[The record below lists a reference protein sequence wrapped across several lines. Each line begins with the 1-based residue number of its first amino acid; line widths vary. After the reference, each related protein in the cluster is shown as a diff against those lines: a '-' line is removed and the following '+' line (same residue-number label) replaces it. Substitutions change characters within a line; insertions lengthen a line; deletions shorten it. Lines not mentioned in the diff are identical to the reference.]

1 MEVNPLYIAVVV
13 FYLQFCLALVFD
25 EGCYHKRQ
33 PNISYWQSCFYRRII
48 RYDAAET
55 LNSNDSEFVQTMSIN
70 GKFDRIIMGIS
81 CFVALAA
88 VLGVIASISSIDSLA
103 QTDLTTATTGPIQD
117 QERSATT
124 PNTTSVIES
133 FGEPFFVEQGRITG
147 QRVLAVAPQPQLE
160 FSFMANAS
168 INNGDDGVV
177 NAINTGTSI
186 STLNAD
192 GTFRGEGQGILRTQ
206 GGGVAT
212 WTNQVVGSIT
222 PEGTII
228 TRGVGIWSTPS
239 TMGELGFM
247 NNMITVFE
255 VQIDREGNLSAR
267 EWEWR

>member
-1 MEVNPLYIAVVV
+1 M
-13 FYLQFCLALVFD
+13 
-25 EGCYHKRQ
+25 
-33 PNISYWQSCFYRRII
+33 
-48 RYDAAET
+48 
-55 LNSNDSEFVQTMSIN
+55 LNFNDSEFVQPMSISR
-70 GKFDRIIMGIS
+70 KFDRIILAIS
-81 CFVALAA
+81 FVALTA
-88 VLGVIASISSIDSLA
+88 VLGVIFSIGSIDSFA
-103 QTDLTTATTGPIQD
+103 QTDLTAGSTPDEEMNATTV
-117 QERSATT
+117 ATASLG
-124 PNTTSVIES
+124 N
-133 FGEPFFVEQGRITG
+133 PFFVEQGRIIG

-168 INNGDDGVV
+168 INNGGGNAVI
-177 NAINTGTSI
+177 NAINTGTSV

-239 TMGELGFM
+239 TTGELGFM

-255 VQIDREGNLSAR
+255 VQIDSEGNLSAR
-267 EWEWR
+267 EWEWG

>member
-1 MEVNPLYIAVVV
+1 M
-13 FYLQFCLALVFD
+13 
-25 EGCYHKRQ
+25 
-33 PNISYWQSCFYRRII
+33 
-48 RYDAAET
+48 
-55 LNSNDSEFVQTMSIN
+55 LNLNDSEFARSMSTN
-70 GKFDRIIMGIS
+70 RNFDRILLAIIS
-81 CFVALAA
+81 SVALGA
-88 VLGVIASISSIDSLA
+88 VLGAIFSIGGEIDSFA
-103 QTDLTTATTGPIQD
+103 QTDLTTTTTTTNGSTQD
-117 QERSATT
+117 QQR
-124 PNTTSVIES
+124 NTTALTES
-133 FGEPFFVEQGRITG
+133 LGDPFFVEQGRIIG

-168 INNGDDGVV
+168 INNGDDGVI

-192 GTFRGEGQGILRTQ
+192 GSFRGEGHGILRTH

-222 PEGTII
+222 PEGTIM

-239 TMGELGFM
+239 TTGELAFM

-267 EWEWR
+267 EWEWG